1 MKKRW
6 LPVLTVFLSV
16 LLLQTAEY
24 LLHQDQLE
32 LRDAAQIVKGIYIWA
47 IAPFLMVCG
56 LYYLFLPKIKEHS
69 RVYRLLVV
77 IPVLMILCVSYVR
90 MGIYLYTGERKTEA
104 WSADGFLICTDYN
117 GSRQTAYRPVA
128 GIFRMPFDGWTQEA
142 MLLKLQA
149 QYGEGVRLVE
159 DQGSG
164 TFLCT
169 AESIRP
175 GTPPFYFTIKNDY
188 WLGNDFLAQLMKSDA
203 SVFWE
208 SKNRAMSFYQET
220 DACELKDYA
229 FLELYCGG
237 GDDILSCAADLA
249 DWYQFVREDTRYFKD
264 QELIFTPLYIIHFY
278 GADTVSVNFGNVSQQ
293 IKDASWNEIKNSV
306 QEKLQEAYQRQE
318 DINEASENTDT
329 AFMEDEA
336 AWEAS
341 FMEYY
346 DGRYEKECVLEDS
359 DIRYRMVCVDA
370 ALGSRAYALLKS
382 SDGGASW
389 EVRQKDPFAG
399 QWGMGIDFTFL
410 TEDFGFASLMHNG
423 GDEAE
428 LYVTED
434 GGLSYHPSVFQGVG
448 VTLEDGYFYNPYDY
462 PQMPYEEDGHLY
474 VLCGQGADGDYAG
487 GDSAGMALFTSADHG
502 YTFIY
507 QKIYVPSEDAL

>member
-1 MKKRW
+1 M
-6 LPVLTVFLSV
+6 TVFLSV
-16 LLLQTAEY
+16 LLLQTGEH
-24 LLHQDQLE
+24 LLHRYQLE
-32 LRDAAQIVKGIYIWA
+32 LRDTAQIIKGIYIWV

-56 LYYLFLPKIKEHS
+56 LYYLLLPKLKDGS

-77 IPVLMILCVSYVR
+77 IPVLMILCISYIR
-90 MGIYLYTGERKTEA
+90 MGIYLYTGERKTEV
-104 WSADGFLICTDYN
+104 WSEDGFLICTDYN
-117 GSRQTAYRPVA
+117 GSNQAAYKQVA
-128 GIFRMPFDGWTQEA
+128 GIFRTPFDGWTRDD
-142 MLLKLQA
+142 MLFKLQE
-149 QYGEGVRLVE
+149 QYGDGVRLVE
-159 DQGSG
+159 DQGND
-164 TFLCT
+164 TFLYT

-175 GTPPFYFTIKNDY
+175 GTPPFYFTAKNNY
-188 WLGNDFLAQLMKSDA
+188 WLDNDFLTQLMKSDA
-203 SVFWE
+203 DVFWK
-208 SKNRAMSFYQET
+208 SKNRAMSFIQET
-220 DACELKDYA
+220 DVSAPIDYA

-249 DWYQFVREDTRYFKD
+249 DWYLFVGEDRRYFKD
-264 QELIFTPLYIIHFY
+264 RELLFTPLCIVHFY
-278 GADTVSVNFGNVSQQ
+278 GADTQSVNFSDVSQLIEGASWTR
-293 IKDASWNEIKNSV
+293 IKDSV

-318 DINEASENTDT
+318 DTDT
-329 AFMEDEA
+329 ASKEEDT
-336 AWEAS
+336 AWENA
-341 FMEYY
+341 FMDSY
-346 DGRYEKECVLEDS
+346 DGSYEKECALKNG

-382 SDGGASW
+382 SDSGASW

-399 QWGMGIDFTFL
+399 QMGMGIDFTFF

-423 GDEAE
+423 GDEAV

-434 GGLSYHPSVFQGVG
+434 GGMSYHPSVFQGVG

-462 PQMPYEEDGHLY
+462 PQMPYEEDGCLY

-507 QKIYVPSEDAL
+507 QEIYVPSESVL